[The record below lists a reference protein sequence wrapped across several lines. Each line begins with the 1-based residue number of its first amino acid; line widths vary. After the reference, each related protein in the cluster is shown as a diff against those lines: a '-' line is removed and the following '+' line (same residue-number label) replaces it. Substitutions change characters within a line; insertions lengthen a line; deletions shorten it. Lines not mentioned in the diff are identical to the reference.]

1 MKLLPLLCLSILLV
15 IPAHAVELRL
25 AKTNIT
31 MPAGRTFQMPLTASD
46 PAGGPLEFS
55 ILSIKPKM
63 LTGKFAPA
71 TNRSL
76 VLNVTGVDATS
87 APFTGDLVLQLFDD
101 LTTNTTARITALVS
115 SSFYNTNTFHRII
128 QDFVCQGGDPDGN
141 GSGGSG
147 VKFDDEFEE
156 GVTFTG
162 FGQLAM
168 ANSGDDSND
177 SQFFIT
183 DGDLT
188 VGDPTKLPPRHLDFQ
203 HTIFGQTTRGFDI
216 LAKIMETPVA
226 GGNNAPITPMIINTA
241 TIITNSQDAV
251 LRLSTIDPT
260 WTGTVTVT
268 VSAMNAAK
276 EIALQTF
283 TVNIVSNTVNDPP
296 FLGPIPASLLITQ
309 SMAASFP
316 LTAVDLEDDPLN
328 PGLKDAD
335 TGQLPTNIEPY
346 LDSSQRLWLVPD
358 LSTTSTVHLVFS
370 IADDLHAADTQHF
383 SITIV
388 PKPDAPTMS
397 ILPKSGSLVSGV
409 NTNDDRI
416 KISGTLAFNGQSD
429 HTFTF
434 QDLIIMSIGDT
445 GTPLKVTLKPG
456 KAGYSAKNGVV
467 KFKSPAGES
476 PAVSAQFNS
485 AKGTFKIAVSNFDF
499 PAAISNQVEVGITV
513 GNDYGT
519 DTRAWVE
526 TKPGTFTFPKP

>member
-1 MKLLPLLCLSILLV
+1 
-15 IPAHAVELRL
+15 
-25 AKTNIT
+25 
-31 MPAGRTFQMPLTASD
+31 
-46 PAGGPLEFS
+46 
-55 ILSIKPKM
+55 
-63 LTGKFAPA
+63 
-71 TNRSL
+71 
-76 VLNVTGVDATS
+76 
-87 APFTGDLVLQLFDD
+87 
-101 LTTNTTARITALVS
+101 
-115 SSFYNTNTFHRII
+115 
-128 QDFVCQGGDPDGN
+128 
-141 GSGGSG
+141 
-147 VKFDDEFEE
+147 
-156 GVTFTG
+156 
-162 FGQLAM
+162 
-168 ANSGDDSND
+168 
-177 SQFFIT
+177 
-183 DGDLT
+183 
-188 VGDPTKLPPRHLDFQ
+188 
-203 HTIFGQTTRGFDI
+203 
-216 LAKIMETPVA
+216 METPVA

-241 TIITNSQDAV
+241 SIITNSQDAV
-251 LRLSTIDPT
+251 MRLSTIDPT

-370 IADDLHAADTQHF
+370 IADDLHGADTQHF

-388 PKPDAPTMS
+388 PKPAAPTMS

-456 KAGYSAKNGVV
+456 KAGYSAKKGVV
-467 KFKSPAGES
+467 KFKSPAGDS

-485 AKGTFKIAVSNFDF
+485 AKGKFKITASNFDF

-519 DTRAWVE
+519 DTRVWVE